1 MSGLELLENSG
12 LAELVRSSAPLYA
25 VLQTAHLVAMAV
37 LVGTGLTLDVRL
49 LGWTRLGLRPLL
61 RFTEPVLLIA
71 AVVAFT
77 TGLPMFAAEATTMA
91 ANPAFQAKIV
101 LLGLLV
107 GNTLGFH
114 LGVRRHVDAWAD
126 APTPPVAARVTGGL
140 AIVSWIA
147 VVAAARLI
155 AFV

>member
-1 MSGLELLENSG
+1 LSGLELLENSG

-25 VLQTAHLVAMAV
+25 VLQTAHLVAMAA

-49 LGWTRLGLRPLL
+49 LGLTRIGLRPLL
-61 RFTEPVLLIA
+61 RFTEPVLQVA
-71 AVVAFT
+71 ALVAFT
-77 TGLPMFAAEATTMA
+77 TGLAMFAAEATTMA
-91 ANPAFQAKIV
+91 ANSAFQAKVV

-114 LGVRRHVDAWAD
+114 LGARRHLDAWAD
-126 APTPPVAARVTGGL
+126 APTPPLAARVTGGL
-140 AIVSWIA
+140 AIVSWIG